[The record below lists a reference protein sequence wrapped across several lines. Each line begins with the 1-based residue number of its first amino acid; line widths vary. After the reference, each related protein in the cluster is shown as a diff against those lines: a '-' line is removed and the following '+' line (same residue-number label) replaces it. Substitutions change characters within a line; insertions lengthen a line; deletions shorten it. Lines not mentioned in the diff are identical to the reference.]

1 MRQVHPNAFTSD
13 ELSALKTA
21 APCCWWQGFIE
32 LSATTGLRV
41 QECLRLHW
49 TDVCER
55 THSVRVTSD
64 PVDSFGDT
72 EYVTLRRWLPHHQER
87 VVELPLAV
95 VQTLSRLRSEQP
107 NDSHVFVPDWKLH
120 QLWARIVSRSP
131 VTTDHLCP
139 GLAYCFRMIQ
149 RRARLALARSRQHRL
164 AEVEWRERPV
174 ASLRTTAAVRLAEQL
189 GPRELAARLG
199 CGPNASVIRLLS
211 HSPTA
216 QGAA

>member
-1 MRQVHPNAFTSD
+1 MQRIHPKAFTCD
-13 ELSALKTA
+13 ELSALRTA
-21 APCCWWQGFIE
+21 APCCWWRGFIE

-72 EYVTLRRWLPHHQER
+72 EHVTLRRWLPHHQER

-95 VQTLSRLRSEQP
+95 VHILGQLRSERP
-107 NDSHVFVPDWKLH
+107 NDSHVFVPDWKLN
-120 QLWARIVSRSP
+120 QLWPRIVSRSP

-139 GLAYCFRMIQ
+139 GIASCFKMIQ
-149 RRARLALARSRQHRL
+149 RRARLALARSRQLRL
-164 AEVEWRERPV
+164 AEVEWLERPV
-174 ASLRTTAAVRLAEQL
+174 ASLRITAATRLAEHV
-189 GPRELAARLG
+189 GPSELAARLG
-199 CGPNASVIRLLS
+199 CAGSASVIRLLS
-211 HSPTA
+211 PAPTA
-216 QGAA
+216 RGAA